1 MDPEKAFG
9 RVMATLRRDPR
20 VGEAKMFGALGLKV
34 GDKYFMMLYKGQLV
48 VKLPAGRA
56 SALVA
61 SGDGKYFDP
70 GHGRLMREWIA
81 FAPDLAAR
89 WVRLAAE
96 AKGFVASLPA
106 GKARG
111 SKSAAKSRVKR
122 GPGKTRAGART
133 KTGR

>member
-20 VGEAKMFGALGLKV
+20 VGEAKMFGAHGLKV

-56 SALVA
+56 AALVA
-61 SGDGKYFDP
+61 SGDGNYFDP
-70 GHGRLMREWIA
+70 GHGRLMREWVA

-96 AKGFVASLPA
+96 AKGFVA
-106 GKARG
+106 RG
-111 SKSAAKSRVKR
+111 SKGDSKAK
-122 GPGKTRAGART
+122 ARRPRRS
-133 KTGR
+133 GR

>member
-1 MDPEKAFG
+1 MDPEKAFEQ
-9 RVMATLRRDPR
+9 VMSVLRRDPR

-89 WVRLAAE
+89 WSRLAEE
-96 AKGFVASLPA
+96 AKAFVASLPA
-106 GKARG
+106 GKAR
-111 SKSAAKSRVKR
+111 VKR
-122 GPGKTRAGART
+122 GPGKTRTAART

>member
-9 RVMATLRRDPR
+9 RVMATLGRDPR
-20 VGEAKMFGALGLKV
+20 VGEAKMFGGLGLKV

-96 AKGFVASLPA
+96 AKGFVAQ
-106 GKARG
+106 G